1 MRKIQRPAHHRSASI
16 LPLLPRLLALREF
29 LPPTST
35 DLFPIECLQR
45 SKLAKFGLAWLT
57 WLRLVEQEGV
67 GSILCLQQDSD
78 MAYFS
83 LDLGPI
89 LRRAEER
96 GDVHHIRYRIN
107 DFDAFDLRMKLPEA
121 AATVA
126 REVGKGRKVYI
137 HCTAGEPKSDCT
149 LRIRQH
155 CHRGMIIKI

>member
-1 MRKIQRPAHHRSASI
+1 MPAARSVTNNISI
-16 LPLLPRLLALREF
+16 IR
-29 LPPTST
+29 
-35 DLFPIECLQR
+35 C
-45 SKLAKFGLAWLT
+45 KFVDCRIDCFGYERRLT

-78 MAYFS
+78 MEYFK

-89 LRRAEER
+89 LRRVEER

-126 REVGKGRKVYI
+126 REIGQGRKVYI
-137 HCTAGEPKSDCT
+137 HCTAGEFVTFHSFKE
-149 LRIRQH
+149 
-155 CHRGMIIKI
+155 